1 MKQRND
7 EQEGGDERE
16 GNGEVRAALQLFA
29 GVKNSVCPYIGRVCL
44 VL

>member
-16 GNGEVRAALQLFA
+16 GNGEVRAALQHLLA
-29 GVKNSVCPYIGRVCL
+29 
-44 VL
+44 